1 MINNIISLAK
11 KAAET
16 VGFLAF
22 MAGVCIAIEFAQ
34 FWGLV

>member
-1 MINNIISLAK
+1 MTTLIAIAK

>member
-1 MINNIISLAK
+1 MNRLISLAK

-22 MAGVCIAIEFAQ
+22 MAAVCVSVMFAQ
-34 FWGLV
+34 FLEGQ

>member
-1 MINNIISLAK
+1 MTRAISLAK

-22 MAGVCIAIEFAQ
+22 MTVICWSVQIAQ
-34 FWGLV
+34 FLMERQ

>member
-1 MINNIISLAK
+1 MNALISYAK

-22 MAGVCIAIEFAQ
+22 MAAVCVGVQ
-34 FWGLV
+34 FYQFLEMQ

>member
-1 MINNIISLAK
+1 MSRAVSLAK

-22 MAGVCIAIEFAQ
+22 MAAVCVGIEFAQ